1 MTATAFAQASPACVP
16 PLSVVMPV
24 HNAMPY
30 LDAAIRAIL
39 QQSFGDFEFIIGDDC
54 STDGSAE
61 RALEFARQDP
71 RIRVLRSATR
81 LGPVGS
87 SNWVANA
94 SRAPLVARMDADDLC
109 HPRRLEVQMRALAG
123 HPRAILVGT
132 LCSLIDGAD
141 RTLRE
146 PDRSLLI
153 GRQLP
158 PIAHSSILYRKW
170 AFDQIGGYSRQSD
183 YFEDVELYR
192 RLAPLGELLVISD
205 GLLHY
210 RHAGTSA
217 RLTDEADAVRR
228 SLDAMPTMLR
238 TGTSKKQ
245 ATDKLDP
252 EVFLTL
258 ASLRVWSNQSPMI
271 LRDMIRHMRMRPLRA
286 STGVFLSA
294 LLCSLSP
301 ALVRRAVRTR
311 LAWRNWR
318 VRRRIPAGHLF
329 RWVPNAEA
337 INLGRI
343 DMPVAE

>member
-1 MTATAFAQASPACVP
+1 MTPETSGHGAGTRIP
-16 PLSVVMPV
+16 PWSVVMPG

-30 LDAAIRAIL
+30 QDAAIRAIL
-39 QQSFGDFEFIIGDDC
+39 EQTFGDFEFVIGDDC

-61 RALEFARQDP
+61 CAREFALRDR
-71 RIRVLRSATR
+71 RIRVIRSETR

-87 SNWVANA
+87 SNWVADA

-109 HPRRLEVQMRALAG
+109 HPHRLEVQMRVLAQ
-123 HPRAILVGT
+123 HPKAVLVGT
-132 LCSLIDGAD
+132 LCSLIDRHD

-153 GRQLP
+153 GRKLP

-170 AFDQIGGYSRQSD
+170 AFDTIGGYSRQSD
-183 YFEDVELYR
+183 YFEDVDLYR
-192 RLAPLGELLVISD
+192 RLAPLGDLLVISD

-217 RLTDEADAVRR
+217 RLTDEAAAVRR
-228 SLDAMPTMLR
+228 SLDTMPSMLR
-238 TGTSKKQ
+238 TGAPKPPDSG
-245 ATDKLDP
+245 KLDP

-258 ASLRVWSNQSPMI
+258 ASLRVWSNQPPMI
-271 LRDMIRHMRMRPLRA
+271 LRDMVRHMRMRPWRSSA
-286 STGVFLSA
+286 RVFVSA
-294 LLCSLSP
+294 ALCSLSP
-301 ALVRRAVRTR
+301 ALARRAVRAR

-318 VRRRIPAGHLF
+318 VRRTIPAGHLF

-337 INLGRI
+337 VNLGRI
-343 DMPVAE
+343 DIPVTE

>member
-1 MTATAFAQASPACVP
+1 MTPEASSPDSAGAVP

-30 LDAAIRAIL
+30 LDAAIEAIL

-61 RALEFARQDP
+61 RAREFARRDP
-71 RIRVLRSATR
+71 RIRLIQSPTR
-81 LGPVGS
+81 LGPVAS

-94 SRAPLVARMDADDLC
+94 SRAPLIARMDADDLC
-109 HPRRLEVQMRALAG
+109 DPCRLQVQMRALAE
-123 HPRAILVGT
+123 HPEAVLVGT
-132 LCSLIDGAD
+132 LCSLIDRHD

-170 AFDQIGGYSRQSD
+170 AFDEIGGYSRRSD

-192 RLAPLGELLVISD
+192 RMAPLGELLVISD

-228 SLDAMPTMLR
+228 SLDAMPAMLR
-238 TGTSKKQ
+238 TGATASQ
-245 ATDKLDP
+245 ASDKLDP
-252 EVFLTL
+252 EVFHTL
-258 ASLRVWSNQSPMI
+258 ASLRVWSNQSPNVLM
-271 LRDMIRHMRMRPLRA
+271 DMIRHMRLRPLRA
-286 STGVFLSA
+286 SSRVFASA

-301 ALVRRAVRTR
+301 ALVRRAVRMR

-318 VRRRIPAGHLF
+318 VRHKVPAGHLF

-337 INLGRI
+337 VNLGRI
-343 DMPVAE
+343 DMPVTE